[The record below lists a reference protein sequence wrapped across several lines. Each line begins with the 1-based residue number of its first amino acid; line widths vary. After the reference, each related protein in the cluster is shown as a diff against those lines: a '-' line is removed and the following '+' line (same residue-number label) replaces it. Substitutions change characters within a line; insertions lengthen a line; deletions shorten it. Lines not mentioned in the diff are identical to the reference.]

1 MKENRYDD
9 KEFFEKYSQMER
21 SKKGL
26 EGAGEWYQLK
36 ELLPNFKGKRVLD
49 LGCGFGWHCIY
60 AAENG
65 AKFVEGIDI
74 SKKMLARAKEQT
86 KFTNIK
92 YRCIPLEDIEYES
105 NSFDIVISSLTL
117 HYIEN
122 FEEIVKKIY
131 GLLIEGGKFIFSV
144 EHPIFTA
151 QGKQDW
157 YYNKNGEILHWPV
170 DSYYFEGR
178 REAIFLGEKIVKYHR
193 TMTTY
198 IETLLKNGFKINHLI
213 EAQPSLEMLEKFPE
227 IMENEL
233 RRPMILLISVEK

>member
-26 EGAGEWYQLK
+26 AGAGEWHQLK
-36 ELLPNFKGKRVLD
+36 ELLPDFKRKKVLD

-65 AKFVEGIDI
+65 ARFVEGIDI
-74 SKKMLARAKEQT
+74 SKKMLAKAKEQT
-86 KFTNIK
+86 KFANINYK
-92 YRCIPLEDIEYES
+92 CMAIEDIEYEE

-131 GLLIEGGKFIFSV
+131 KILTDNGKFVFSV

-151 QGKQDW
+151 HGKQEW
-157 YYNKNGEILHWPV
+157 YYDKNGKILHWPV
-170 DSYYFEGR
+170 DNYYFEGK
-178 REAIFLGEKIVKYHR
+178 RETIFLGEKIIKYHR

-198 IETLLKNGFKINHLI
+198 IEVLLKNGFKINHLV
-213 EAQPSLEMLEKFPE
+213 EAQPSLEMIEKFPE
-227 IMENEL
+227 IMKDEL
-233 RRPMILLISVEK
+233 RRPMMLLISVEK